1 MTVSKARCSG
11 WGGHGLRGR
20 PLIPLKG
27 QDQQAGASSR
37 EPAELHRSWP
47 PAPDE
52 CRPGPRFWKA
62 RDTHLPGCPTV
73 WHWVGRSS
81 ERAWPLWT
89 PPGSCTHTLP
99 SAGHPCLR
107 VTPVCSHPRGRDRAA
122 GGGGGG
128 QRLRLPIPGS
138 HLTQE
143 AACSNY
149 SKSLVMCFIPL
160 LTFRKTGRRRSR
172 CCCCGRRRRG
182 TTAARPL
189 AAARGEGPLHALGFR
204 RCVCEP
210 RFGAS
215 RSVSTWGA
223 PRAPRNVRRGSERE
237 EQESGRAP
245 APAPAPACGG
255 GRVPPWGP
263 GRTETGCHLSDR
275 RQRPGHER

>member
-1 MTVSKARCSG
+1 MCAG
-11 WGGHGLRGR
+11 WGAPRRGLG
-20 PLIPLKG
+20 L
-27 QDQQAGASSR
+27 S
-37 EPAELHRSWP
+37 
-47 PAPDE
+47 
-52 CRPGPRFWKA
+52 GPRWGA
-62 RDTHLPGCPTV
+62 APTRCPLRV
-73 WHWVGRSS
+73 
-81 ERAWPLWT
+81 T
-89 PPGSCTHTLP
+89 PVCGSPP
-99 SAGHPCLR
+99 SA

-122 GGGGGG
+122 GGGGG

-149 SKSLVMCFIPL
+149 SKSLVMCFNPL

-210 RFGAS
+210 KFGAS

-223 PRAPRNVRRGSERE
+223 PWAPRNVCRGSEQEERE
-237 EQESGRAP
+237 AGRAP